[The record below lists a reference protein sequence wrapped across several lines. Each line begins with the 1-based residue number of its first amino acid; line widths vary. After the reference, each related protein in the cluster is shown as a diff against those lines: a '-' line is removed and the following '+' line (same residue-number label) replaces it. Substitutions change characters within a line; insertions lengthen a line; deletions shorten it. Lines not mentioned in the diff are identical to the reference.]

1 MKLRPHH
8 LLCLQKYT
16 GKGYD
21 EAFTAHM
28 NGLLGRLAAHP
39 EEEGQLTEGA
49 DDLCAACPHNAGG
62 RCDSQEKVTR
72 MDRGVL
78 AALDLSYG
86 QRDSWGALARRAA
99 HPASGS
105 SVSCPSSAGGS
116 ASRRKSPVMRVI
128 PPAIQL
134 EKAPT
139 PAGVCPLHRSEFFPL
154 QL

>member
-8 LLCLQKYT
+8 LMCLQKYT

-39 EEEGQLTEGA
+39 EEEVQLTEGA

-86 QRDSWGALARRAA
+86 QRDSWDALARRAA
-99 HPASGS
+99 ERVLSTEEFERICAD
-105 SVSCPSSAGGS
+105 CQWIELC
-116 ASRRKSPVMRVI
+116 RNTRKGWI
-128 PPAIQL
+128 DGNDA
-134 EKAPT
+134 
-139 PAGVCPLHRSEFFPL
+139 
-154 QL
+154 

>member
-28 NGLLGRLAAHP
+28 NGLLGRLTAHP
-39 EEEGQLTEGA
+39 EGAIQLTEGA

-86 QRDSWGALARRAA
+86 QRDSWDALARRAA
-99 HPASGS
+99 ERVLSTEEFQRICAD
-105 SVSCPSSAGGS
+105 CQWIELC
-116 ASRRKSPVMRVI
+116 RNTRKGWI
-128 PPAIQL
+128 DGNNA
-134 EKAPT
+134 
-139 PAGVCPLHRSEFFPL
+139 
-154 QL
+154 

>member
-28 NGLLGRLAAHP
+28 NGLWGRLAAHP
-39 EEEGQLTEGA
+39 EEEVQLTEGA
-49 DDLCAACPHNAGG
+49 DDVCAACPHNAGG

-99 HPASGS
+99 ERVLSTEEFERICAD
-105 SVSCPSSAGGS
+105 CQWIELC
-116 ASRRKSPVMRVI
+116 RNTRKGWI
-128 PPAIQL
+128 DGNNA
-134 EKAPT
+134 
-139 PAGVCPLHRSEFFPL
+139 
-154 QL
+154 

>member
-39 EEEGQLTEGA
+39 EGAIQLTEGA
-49 DDLCAACPHNAGG
+49 DDVCAACPHNAGG

-78 AALDLSYG
+78 AALDFSYG
-86 QRDSWGALARRAA
+86 QRDSWDALARRAA
-99 HPASGS
+99 ERVLSTEEFERICAD
-105 SVSCPSSAGGS
+105 CQWIELC
-116 ASRRKSPVMRVI
+116 RNTRKGWI
-128 PPAIQL
+128 DGN
-134 EKAPT
+134 KA
-139 PAGVCPLHRSEFFPL
+139 
-154 QL
+154 

>member
-28 NGLLGRLAAHP
+28 NGLLGRLTAHP
-39 EEEGQLTEGA
+39 EEEVQLTEGA

-78 AALDLSYG
+78 AAMDLSYG

-99 HPASGS
+99 ERVLSTEEFERICAD
-105 SVSCPSSAGGS
+105 CQWIELC
-116 ASRRKSPVMRVI
+116 RNTRKGWI
-128 PPAIQL
+128 DGNNA
-134 EKAPT
+134 
-139 PAGVCPLHRSEFFPL
+139 
-154 QL
+154 